1 MIDPDNIQISENN
14 LPDHI
19 NIRNVPYFETQVYDL
34 DDDKDLNHYFKDI
47 EKEVRQSFEYRE
59 FIKYIRENMN
69 MDKCAFINGVSNQ
82 ESFDIKI
89 EIHHYP
95 FSLRDITEIVYRKR
109 AYYNESVDIEMVAKE
124 VMELHYKLIVGLIPL
139 SETVHELVH
148 NGRLFIPSDVVMGR
162 YNIFVD
168 YYKPF
173 CAPEQLEV
181 LERIEKYSEEKTSYL
196 YNTSVIEENRV
207 QYNVTD
213 DKYKLPEFQQITD
226 NMIHQLENIKA
237 NNYLL
242 PTVNDKVMEPPQLKQ
257 PVDCPIEFI
266 DPGDTRVLIRPL

>member
-1 MIDPDNIQISENN
+1 MIDPDNIQITENN

-19 NIRNVPYFETQVYDL
+19 NIRNVPYFETEVYDL
-34 DDDKDLNHYFKDI
+34 DDDKDINHYFKDI

-95 FSLRDITEIVYRKR
+95 FSLRDITEIVYKKR
-109 AYYNESVDIEMVAKE
+109 AYYNESIDIEMVAKE
-124 VMELHYKLIVGLIPL
+124 VMELHYKLLIGLIPL

-213 DKYKLPEFQQITD
+213 EKYKLPEFQTITD
-226 NMIHQLENIKA
+226 NMIHQLESIKA

-242 PTVNDKVMEPPQLKQ
+242 PTVEDKVMEPPQLKQ
-257 PVDCPIEFI
+257 PAECPLEFL
-266 DPGDTRVLIRPL
+266 DPGDTRVLVRL